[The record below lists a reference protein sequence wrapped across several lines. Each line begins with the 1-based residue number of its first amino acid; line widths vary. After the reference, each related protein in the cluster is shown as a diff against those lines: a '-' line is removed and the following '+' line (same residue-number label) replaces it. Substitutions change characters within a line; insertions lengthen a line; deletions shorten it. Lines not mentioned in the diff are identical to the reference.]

1 MSSVALSAYSRPLMS
16 HSVDRAAHETRRR
29 MCRAD
34 AFEVDQPPA
43 HDAVDFAVRAAP
55 ICTAHTLSG
64 HCGSRRRGRTAAGGG
79 SERLPLAGA
88 GDEKISVPPKQ
99 PYLLDG
105 REEKCCREAK
115 ENEAVDRPN
124 RAKQPPAVLEIDI
137 GVTEAS
143 DRFERIEHRWRPGRQ
158 SAKPEEEN
166 RPGRRFYR
174 RWITRR
180 PRLSDVHIRPDITRR
195 ARLTYCDNSD
205 LRRLPACTR

>member
-64 HCGSRRRGRTAAGGG
+64 HCGSRRRGRTAAGFG

-88 GDEKISVPPKQ
+88 GDEKISGP
-99 PYLLDG
+99 LRAG
-105 REEKCCREAK
+105 RNCSSTSSLSTANPTSRF
-115 ENEAVDRPN
+115 
-124 RAKQPPAVLEIDI
+124 IDSS
-137 GVTEAS
+137 TFAWS
-143 DRFERIEHRWRPGRQ
+143 
-158 SAKPEEEN
+158 N
-166 RPGRRFYR
+166 
-174 RWITRR
+174 
-180 PRLSDVHIRPDITRR
+180 
-195 ARLTYCDNSD
+195 
-205 LRRLPACTR
+205 